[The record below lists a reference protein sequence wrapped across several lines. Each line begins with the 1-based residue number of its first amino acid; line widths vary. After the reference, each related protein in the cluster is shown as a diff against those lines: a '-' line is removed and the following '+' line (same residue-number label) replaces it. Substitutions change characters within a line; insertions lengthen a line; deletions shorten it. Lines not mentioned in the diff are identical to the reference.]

1 MRLEATMNEGRYA
14 ERLQR
19 VRRMMAEQGLDGL
32 LCYGNG
38 FRKDYLRYV
47 HPAPT
52 PSPYGCCLITPDGG
66 TLFVEA
72 PWDTLPAAETVQEV
86 VGARSATG
94 VAQAVAAKVRRLGL
108 GPRLGLAGGE
118 VL

>member
-1 MRLEATMNEGRYA
+1 
-14 ERLQR
+14 
-19 VRRMMAEQGLDGL
+19 MAEHGWDGL

-52 PSPYGCCLITPDGG
+52 PSPYGFCLLTQEGG

-72 PWDTLPAAETVQEV
+72 PWDRLAPAEPVQV
-86 VGARSATG
+86 VARARWPAG
-94 VAQAVAAKVRRLGL
+94 LALAVAAAVRQLGV
-108 GPRLGLAGGE
+108 GPRVGLAGVE
-118 VL
+118 VLVSDFL